1 MKGVQIE
8 LPEKT
13 NLEMPSPF
21 RVKIKSSKYRES
33 DLNGII
39 RKFKDLKSKLVI
51 DKKIK
56 PVT

>member
-8 LPEKT
+8 PPEKT

-21 RVKIKSSKYRES
+21 RVKIKSNKYRES

-39 RKFKDLKSKLVI
+39 RKFKDLKSKVVI